1 MSNTQGNLLQEL
13 SDGIASA
20 VERASAAIV
29 AIDARRHA
37 LVSGVHWREGLIVT
51 ANHAIRRDDDITAL
65 LPDGQ
70 SVPAALAGRDPSTDL
85 ALLKVEGAGLTLPGS
100 GNPEKLK
107 VGNLV
112 LAVGRVETGPRATLG
127 VIGVRGGPWRTWQGG
142 QIDQLIRL
150 GFELH
155 PTLSG
160 GLLTDLEGR
169 SLGINTRGLSRSYGV
184 SIPPTTVN
192 RAVEA
197 LLQKGRIPRGYLGV
211 ALVPV
216 AVPFLLQSKLGL
228 QQERGLMV
236 LQVEPESPAARA
248 GMLLGD
254 VLVRFNSNAVTGVH
268 QLHSLLAP
276 EVVGVRVKA
285 AVIRAGVLAELEI
298 PVEERPANSRIQ

>member
-1 MSNTQGNLLQEL
+1 MSNGNSLQEL

-20 VERASAAIV
+20 VERASAAVV
-29 AIDARRHA
+29 AIDARRRA

-51 ANHAIRRDDDITAL
+51 ANHAIRRDDDITVL

-70 SVPAALAGRDPSTDL
+70 SVPATLAGRDPSTDL
-85 ALLKVEGAGLTLPGS
+85 ALLKVESAGLALPVAGD
-100 GNPEKLK
+100 PEKLK
-107 VGNLV
+107 AGNLV
-112 LAVGRVETGPRATLG
+112 LAVGRVETGPRVNLG
-127 VIGVRGGPWRTWQGG
+127 VVGVRGGPWRTWQGG

-160 GLLTDLEGR
+160 GLLTDLEGH

-184 SIPPTTVN
+184 AIPPTTVN
-192 RAVEA
+192 RTVEV

-216 AVPFLLQSKLGL
+216 AVPSSLQSKLGL
-228 QQERGLMV
+228 QQDRGLMV
-236 LQVEPESPAARA
+236 HHVESESPAARA

-254 VLVRFNSNAVTGVH
+254 VLVRFNSNALTGIH
-268 QLHSLLAP
+268 QLHSLLTP
-276 EVVGVRVKA
+276 EVVGARVKA
-285 AVIRAGVLAELEI
+285 SVIRAGVLAELEI
-298 PVEERPANSRIQ
+298 PVEERPC